1 MLGWWIVIAQLAPD
15 EWAATTDRKAALLAN
30 WETSLGGIDW
40 IEKLAKEGKATRLLS
55 GGYPN
60 RYVATARDVLPLIA
74 DEIPT
79 HSGPIV
85 FGEDYVLPGDWI
97 GNVMIDHDKASLCPA
112 DQILTIEVWDQS

>member
-30 WETSLGGIDW
+30 WETSLDGIDW
-40 IEKLAKEGKATRLLS
+40 IEKLTEEGKATRLLS

-60 RYVATARDVLPLIA
+60 RYIATAGDVLPLIA
-74 DEIPT
+74 SGLPARTWPIGVGVNRVMAGGWTSNVEINLNKISTCPT
-79 HSGPIV
+79 
-85 FGEDYVLPGDWI
+85 
-97 GNVMIDHDKASLCPA
+97 